1 MRGNSSLSVRHCEFG
16 DKQSSP
22 HHHSSLRGGVPT
34 KQSSQLIRLLFLTGL
49 LRPHGGLA
57 MTMGGNVPCLSE
69 FLERGYKDFF
79 LKFLGKTD
87 FLRGQELTA
96 NCALVEILMSL
107 KLCLDF

>member
-49 LRPHGGLA
+49 LRPHSGLA
-57 MTMGGNVPCLSE
+57 MTIVITVCHSG
-69 FLERGYKDFF
+69 RGADETVQSIDFAAF
-79 LKFLGKTD
+79 F
-87 FLRGQELTA
+87 
-96 NCALVEILMSL
+96 
-107 KLCLDF
+107 